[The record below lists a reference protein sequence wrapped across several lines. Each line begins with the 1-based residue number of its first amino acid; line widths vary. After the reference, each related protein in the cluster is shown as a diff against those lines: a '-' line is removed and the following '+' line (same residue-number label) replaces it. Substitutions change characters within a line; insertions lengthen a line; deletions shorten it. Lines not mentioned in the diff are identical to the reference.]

1 MGIGPIAKIG
11 VVKERSVQNLVNK
24 EVLMRESGY
33 ENKCKRRMPTMVR
46 GYET

>member
-1 MGIGPIAKIG
+1 MGIGPSAKIG
-11 VVKERSVQNLVNK
+11 VVKGRRVQNLVNK

-33 ENKCKRRMPTMVR
+33 ETQCKTRMPTMVR